1 MNPTITNIFGVL
13 IALLVAAN
21 LFHATNITGL
31 AKLIRDIKNRQDD
44 EHDALE
50 VRVKKLERGDFW
62 RKFNESLEAL
72 TPEQRAEMKKE
83 DELWDVT
90 LMDGMEDE
98 SIPQ

>member
-1 MNPTITNIFGVL
+1 MNPTITSIFGVL

-21 LFHATNITGL
+21 LFHATNIVKLT
-31 AKLIRDIKNRQDD
+31 KLIRGIKNRQDD
-44 EHDALE
+44 EHDGLAT
-50 VRVKKLERGDFW
+50 RVKKLEQGEFW
-62 RKFNESLEAL
+62 RKFNDSVESL

-83 DELWDVT
+83 DQLWDVT